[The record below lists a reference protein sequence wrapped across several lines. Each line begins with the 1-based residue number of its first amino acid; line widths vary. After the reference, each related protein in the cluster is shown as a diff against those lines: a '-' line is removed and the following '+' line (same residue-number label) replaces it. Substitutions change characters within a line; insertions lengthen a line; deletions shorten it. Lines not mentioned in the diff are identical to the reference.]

1 MTVGKR
7 RTSTS
12 AAVLPKVGSK
22 AGGKTIRSV
31 DQMLTTK
38 QRSALRQDLTEMAR
52 QRREAEASSGTLRL
66 S

>member
-1 MTVGKR
+1 MTVAKR
-7 RTSTS
+7 RASTR
-12 AAVLPKVGSK
+12 AEVLPKVGSK
-22 AGGKTIRSV
+22 AGSKTLRSV

-38 QRSALRQDLTEMAR
+38 QRRALRQDLTEMAR